1 MNLKESIRK
10 VLREETLNEGGMMD
24 SLKKFFGKKE
34 KTSEDRLVNI
44 IVELIK
50 QHYSIDFG
58 LDFEEG
64 ITFYLT
70 NDRGNWIYPPIM
82 KYFPTKKLL
91 NYNWK
96 FAEDIHTWIGDDRL
110 LQPDSKMMGKIFEK
124 LYNKNV
130 NYVFGYSRL

>member
-1 MNLKESIRK
+1 M
-10 VLREETLNEGGMMD
+10 
-24 SLKKFFGKKE
+24 
-34 KTSEDRLVNI
+34 
-44 IVELIK
+44 
-50 QHYSIDFG
+50 
-58 LDFEEG
+58 
-64 ITFYLT
+64 T
-70 NDRGNWIYPPIM
+70 NDTGNWIFPPIM

-110 LQPDSKMMGKIFEK
+110 LQPDSKMIGKIFEK